1 MIKWLSQWG
10 LLVADITCEEFSE
23 LEDEIKQEFYE
34 DVVAAIADINA
45 CVSELEESVD
55 ESVIDRMFRAIHTV
69 KGNCNMVFLTEFVN
83 SAHQLEDLFSSVR
96 SNVIAYNSVYGRF
109 ANQVVNQIQQQ
120 LKLIIEKGIAD
131 GDVLSNVKSL
141 IDEVQSASDAER
153 VDITEKAITAII
165 DGHFSIGMI
174 VQDSEDGHAF
184 SFMDATD
191 IEFFEYIS
199 HRHQQN
205 HNHHQFY
212 EICSV
217 LANKLNP
224 MLAHAADEQ
233 QLHAAIIF
241 LHLTQKVEPNG
252 AATKLNI
259 QQSIIASGL
268 LSRMSG
274 WSAAAELCIQAM
286 EFHDGSGVPRGLK
299 GSDISPAAQVLSL
312 SFDFAFQILAVPAQS
327 YKQALFSAVKNIN
340 SKKDTRYKGKL
351 IQRFNRLIKTEY
363 LTTKMF

>member
-1 MIKWLSQWG
+1 M
-10 LLVADITCEEFSE
+10 VDITCEEFSE

-45 CVSELEESVD
+45 CVSQLKESVD

-96 SNVIAYNSVYGRF
+96 SKAITYDPVYGRF
-109 ANQVVNQIQQQ
+109 AIQVVNQIQQQ
-120 LKLIIEKGIAD
+120 IQSIIETGIAN
-131 GDVLSNVKSL
+131 GEILMNVKSL
-141 IDEVQSASDAER
+141 INQVQATTDAER
-153 VDITEKAITAII
+153 VDMTEKAITAIE

-205 HNHHQFY
+205 QKHHKFY
-212 EICSV
+212 KICSV
-217 LANKLNP
+217 LANKLNL

-241 LHLTQKVEPNG
+241 LHLTQKIEPDG
-252 AATKLNI
+252 TASGLSI
-259 QQSIIASGL
+259 QQCIIASGL

-274 WSAAAELCIQAM
+274 WSAAADLCIQAM
-286 EFHDGSGVPRGLK
+286 EFHDGSGTPKGLK
-299 GSDISPAAQVLSL
+299 GCEVPPAAQVLSL
-312 SFDFAFQILAVPAQS
+312 SFDFACQILIVPGQS
-327 YKQALFSAVKNIN
+327 YKQALFAAVKNIN
-340 SKKDTRYKGKL
+340 SKKDTRYKEKL
-351 IQRFNRLIKTEY
+351 IQRFNHLIKTEY
-363 LTTKMF
+363 LINKMF